1 MQYLHLTFINHIE
14 KNERRKKKKNNRS
27 IYVGERERERERNIK
42 INQDINIEKSKL
54 GKEIV
59 VTCSTIH

>member
-1 MQYLHLTFINHIE
+1 MGLCLYMW
-14 KNERRKKKKNNRS
+14 ER
-27 IYVGERERERERNIK
+27 ERERERERNIK